1 MVGNPEAGI
10 LVGSK
15 ARNPQRMVDF
25 IDWLYSPEGI
35 RTQWFA
41 MPADS
46 GDIATMRSQVE
57 KVVKEYSWKAIYAD
71 SPEEFASIIKE
82 MRESAVEF
90 GYDEVVAV
98 DMQNAAD
105 LKTAREEVMK

>member
-1 MVGNPEAGI
+1 MTV
-10 LVGSK
+10 
-15 ARNPQRMVDF
+15 ARTDGVQ
-25 IDWLYSPEGI
+25 YH

-41 MPADS
+41 M
-46 GDIATMRSQVE
+46 T
-57 KVVKEYSWKAIYAD
+57 AD

-98 DMQNAAD
+98 DMQNATD
-105 LKTAREEVMK
+105 LKAAREEVGK

>member
-1 MVGNPEAGI
+1 M
-10 LVGSK
+10 
-15 ARNPQRMVDF
+15 
-25 IDWLYSPEGI
+25 
-35 RTQWFA
+35 T
-41 MPADS
+41 
-46 GDIATMRSQVE
+46 
-57 KVVKEYSWKAIYAD
+57 AD

-105 LKTAREEVMK
+105 LKAAREEVGK